1 MQWSLV
7 HSVIYTLAF
16 GCIWCQ
22 GRCGLLQQSSCS
34 ERSSFTF
41 WRWSHWSSQCHPQQM
56 QFCRQQLRLWRLK
69 PIVSARWLRWD
80 GLGRLCQASQSGA
93 AMIRFYS
100 PQIQNH
106 TNKIKKQYNYPICS
120 CSVQSYAVCRCQ
132 AMLAAMSWIIPMC
145 WSTKLVAG
153 YHGWIPMSYA
163 IEI

>member
-1 MQWSLV
+1 MWYIPLHLDASGAKVDAVYYNNLV
-7 HSVIYTLAF
+7 ALNGAVSHSGDEVTGQASAIL
-16 GCIWCQ
+16 
-22 GRCGLLQQSSCS
+22 SKCS
-34 ERSSFTF
+34 
-41 WRWSHWSSQCHPQQM
+41 Q
-56 QFCRQQLRLWRLK
+56 RQQLRFWRLK

-153 YHGWIPMSYA
+153 YHGWIPISYA